1 MNQAYTGKSDLITS
15 PRMTATFHA
24 TSFFSLL
31 KFIVTIIAA
40 INKFFNKK

>member
-15 PRMTATFHA
+15 SRMTATFHA
-24 TSFFSLL
+24 TSL
-31 KFIVTIIAA
+31 KFITTIIAA